1 MLSKWVGGAPA
12 YRLLPTL
19 QEADLRGVSQAE
31 EERRVSRKSQWR
43 GSQEIPGESSYRQ
56 NN

>member
-31 EERRVSRKSQWR
+31 EERQVSRKSQWR